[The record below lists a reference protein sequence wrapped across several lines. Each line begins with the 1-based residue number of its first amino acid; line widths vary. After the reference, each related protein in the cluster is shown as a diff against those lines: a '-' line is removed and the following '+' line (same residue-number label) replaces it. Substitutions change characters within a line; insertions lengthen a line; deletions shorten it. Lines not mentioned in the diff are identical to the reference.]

1 MSISRQRT
9 ETILVVDDAP
19 AVLLFVRDALELE
32 GYTVLSTGDPEE
44 ALAWV
49 CARTEPIRLLI
60 TDVAM
65 PLMSGPTLAKQ
76 LRSIQPDAKVLFM
89 SGSTDEELRAYGIRF
104 ESSEPCLV
112 KPFSV
117 DDLRRKVRA
126 VLRRSRPKT

>member
-1 MSISRQRT
+1 MSTSRQRT

-49 CARTEPIRLLI
+49 RARTEPIRLLI

-104 ESSEPCLV
+104 ESSEP
-112 KPFSV
+112 P
-117 DDLRRKVRA
+117 RRPTMDPTERSTWCTTPN
-126 VLRRSRPKT
+126 RRSSRKA